1 MLRHWC
7 RRQVGVAPRHLGS
20 VESRT
25 ANQQNPATPRFTSVG
40 YRSNTQNIK
49 AREHRFAGFAGSLY
63 GEPGRTPYR
72 LPSDVGTEELG
83 VEPEVWPELFLTL
96 GSEVVPIPVLAPA
109 APGPMSVL
117 PEPLDPLVAPP
128 LPIPD
133 GAPMSPD
140 GEDLIWLH
148 PAVIDASARMA
159 IRVRGAEEK

>member
-1 MLRHWC
+1 
-7 RRQVGVAPRHLGS
+7 
-20 VESRT
+20 
-25 ANQQNPATPRFTSVG
+25 VG

-49 AREHRFAGFAGSLY
+49 AREHRFAGFKGLLY

-83 VEPEVWPELFLTL
+83 VEPEVWPELFLTP
-96 GSEVVPIPVLAPA
+96 GSEVVPIPVLVPT

-117 PEPLDPLVAPP
+117 PEPLAPVMPLDPLVVPP